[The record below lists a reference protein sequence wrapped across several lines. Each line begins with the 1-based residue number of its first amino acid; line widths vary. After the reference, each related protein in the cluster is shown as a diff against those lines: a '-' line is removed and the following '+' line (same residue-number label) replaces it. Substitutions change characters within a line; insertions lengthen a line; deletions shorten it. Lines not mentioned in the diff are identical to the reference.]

1 MLQVAD
7 EERSLARRG
16 YDGRDVKV
24 VSQMDVVVWPW
35 HVVDV
40 KTVHDG
46 ENISQWDV
54 RVEMPRS
61 VDVHFDVTAIIA
73 TPRQAA
79 LLVSYLEHKSA
90 TWSHA
95 WKMEIRYQH
104 NYKTL

>member
-46 ENISQWDV
+46 ENISQ
-54 RVEMPRS
+54 
-61 VDVHFDVTAIIA
+61 
-73 TPRQAA
+73 
-79 LLVSYLEHKSA
+79 
-90 TWSHA
+90 
-95 WKMEIRYQH
+95 
-104 NYKTL
+104 